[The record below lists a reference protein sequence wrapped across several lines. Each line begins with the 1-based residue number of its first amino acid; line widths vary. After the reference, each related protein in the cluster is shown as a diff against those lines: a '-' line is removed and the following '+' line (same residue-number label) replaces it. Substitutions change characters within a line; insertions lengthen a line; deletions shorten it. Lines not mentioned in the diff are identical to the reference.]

1 MKESLIIFVRNPE
14 LGKVKTRIAQT
25 LGDAAALN
33 IYETLLE
40 RTKVIVQGLD
50 CKKYV
55 FYSDVI
61 GENDLWSDGNFI
73 KRLQVS
79 GDLGERMKA
88 AFQEVI
94 NDGAEKIIIIGSD
107 CFDLNSKII
116 ENAFASLTFNDA
128 VIGPAE
134 DGGYYLLGLKELIS
148 SVFDLKEWSTSTLF
162 KSTFYTLKEQF
173 KEVVM
178 LPTLNDVDEAKDV
191 NFSYS

>member
-1 MKESLIIFVRNPE
+1 MRESLIIFVRNPQ
-14 LGKVKTRIAQT
+14 LGKVKTRIADT

-33 IYETLLE
+33 IYEVLLE
-40 RTKVIVQGLD
+40 KTKSIVQDLP

-55 FYSDVI
+55 YYSDHI
-61 GENDLWSDGNFI
+61 GEQDIWSDDIFT
-73 KRLQVS
+73 KRLQVE
-79 GDLGERMKA
+79 GDLGEKMKM

-94 NDGAEKIIIIGSD
+94 NDGAEKIVIIGSD
-107 CFDLNSKII
+107 CFDLNTKII
-116 ENAFASLTFNDA
+116 ENAFACLNFNDA
-128 VIGPAE
+128 VLGPAE

-148 SVFDLKEWSTSTLF
+148 SVFELKEWSTSTLCN
-162 KSTFYTLKEQF
+162 STFYALKEQF